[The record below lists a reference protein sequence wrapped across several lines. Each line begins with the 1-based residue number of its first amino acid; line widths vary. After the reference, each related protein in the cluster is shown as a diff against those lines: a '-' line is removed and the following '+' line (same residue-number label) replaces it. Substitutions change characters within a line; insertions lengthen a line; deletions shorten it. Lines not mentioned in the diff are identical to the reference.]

1 MSGAASI
8 IPSLPVAASPDLA
21 LAEEIHLVDQARASL
36 RAGDAGGTLK
46 RVSDY
51 LNRFAAG
58 RFEPEVLYLK
68 MEALRTLGNLQAAST
83 TAEEIV
89 ARFPLSPQVGRAK
102 ALLHQTRGARISD
115 QDQPPRG

>member
-1 MSGAASI
+1 M
-8 IPSLPVAASPDLA
+8 AASPDLA
-21 LAEEIHLVDQARASL
+21 LAQEIHLVDQARASL

-51 LNRFAAG
+51 LNRFASG

-68 MEALRTLGNLQAAST
+68 MEALRTSGNLQAAST